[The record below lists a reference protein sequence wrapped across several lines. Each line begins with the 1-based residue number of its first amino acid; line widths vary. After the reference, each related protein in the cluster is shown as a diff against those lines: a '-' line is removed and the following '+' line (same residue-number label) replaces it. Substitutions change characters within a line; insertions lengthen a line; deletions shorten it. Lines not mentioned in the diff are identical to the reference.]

1 MPTCTGRAG
10 SRLRAIFTRMALR
23 MWPRVPT
30 LLGVSPEP
38 PRKAECRRKSQRPL
52 ILVIDDDAGIREA
65 IVDLLDEEGF
75 ATASASNGL
84 EALNYIAEA
93 PQKPA
98 LIFLDLM
105 MPTLDGWTFC
115 KIRQATQMLMDIP
128 VIAISAASMTG
139 SHEPLRVEA
148 TLSKPFDS

>member
-1 MPTCTGRAG
+1 MQE
-10 SRLRAIFTRMALR
+10 
-23 MWPRVPT
+23 
-30 LLGVSPEP
+30 EP
-38 PRKAECRRKSQRPL
+38 QRPL

-84 EALNYIAEA
+84 EALNFIAES

-115 KIRQATQMLMDIP
+115 KIRQATQMLMNIP

-148 TLSKPFDS
+148 MLSKPFDPDALTWLAAQMLARKETSEAG

>member
-1 MPTCTGRAG
+1 MQ
-10 SRLRAIFTRMALR
+10 
-23 MWPRVPT
+23 
-30 LLGVSPEP
+30 E
-38 PRKAECRRKSQRPL
+38 ESQRPL
-52 ILVIDDDAGIREA
+52 ILVIDDDVGIREA

-84 EALNYIAEA
+84 EALNFIAES

-115 KIRQATQMLMDIP
+115 KIRQATQVLMNIP

-148 TLSKPFDS
+148 MLSKPFDPDALTWLAASLLARKQTSETS

>member
-1 MPTCTGRAG
+1 MPEE
-10 SRLRAIFTRMALR
+10 
-23 MWPRVPT
+23 
-30 LLGVSPEP
+30 SP
-38 PRKAECRRKSQRPL
+38 RPL

-148 TLSKPFDS
+148 MLAKPFDPDALTWLATSMLARKQSSESG

>member
-1 MPTCTGRAG
+1 MT
-10 SRLRAIFTRMALR
+10 
-23 MWPRVPT
+23 
-30 LLGVSPEP
+30 E
-38 PRKAECRRKSQRPL
+38 ESQRPL

-84 EALNYIAEA
+84 EALNFIAESK
-93 PQKPA
+93 QKPA

-128 VIAISAASMTG
+128 VVAISAASMTG
-139 SHEPLRVEA
+139 AHEPLRVEA
-148 TLSKPFDS
+148 TLAKPFDPEALTWLATRMLAHHKHEPGH

>member
-1 MPTCTGRAG
+1 MQ
-10 SRLRAIFTRMALR
+10 
-23 MWPRVPT
+23 
-30 LLGVSPEP
+30 E
-38 PRKAECRRKSQRPL
+38 ESQRPL

-84 EALNYIAEA
+84 EALNFIAES

-148 TLSKPFDS
+148 MLSKPFDPDALTWLAMRMLGRKEKEKSEAG

>member
-1 MPTCTGRAG
+1 MPE
-10 SRLRAIFTRMALR
+10 
-23 MWPRVPT
+23 
-30 LLGVSPEP
+30 EP
-38 PRKAECRRKSQRPL
+38 QRPL

-84 EALNYIAEA
+84 EALNFIAES

-115 KIRQATQMLMDIP
+115 KIRQATQMLMNIP

-148 TLSKPFDS
+148 TLSKPFDPDALTWLAANMLARKQTSETG

>member
-1 MPTCTGRAG
+1 MQE
-10 SRLRAIFTRMALR
+10 
-23 MWPRVPT
+23 
-30 LLGVSPEP
+30 EP
-38 PRKAECRRKSQRPL
+38 QRPL

-84 EALNYIAEA
+84 EALNFIAES

-148 TLSKPFDS
+148 TLSKPFDPDALTWLAAQMLARKETSEAG

>member
-1 MPTCTGRAG
+1 MQE
-10 SRLRAIFTRMALR
+10 
-23 MWPRVPT
+23 
-30 LLGVSPEP
+30 EP
-38 PRKAECRRKSQRPL
+38 QRPL
-52 ILVIDDDAGIREA
+52 ILVIDVDAGIREA

-84 EALNYIAEA
+84 EALNFIAEA

-139 SHEPLRVEA
+139 AHAPLRVEA
-148 TLSKPFDS
+148 TLSKPFDPDALTWLAAQMLARKQESESG